1 MFFIGVLSTIHL
13 HLHLTQYFY
22 KKRGPFFTEYESL
35 MPEML
40 PHDQRNSHSDS
51 YEAAKT
57 LEENKMRRK
66 LRFFFMNPVEKWEAK
81 QRFPYKFLVQVFK
94 IVFVTIQV
102 SYYCV
107 ELVDLCYY
115 FRVLWFVKH
124 P

>member
-1 MFFIGVLSTIHL
+1 
-13 HLHLTQYFY
+13 
-22 KKRGPFFTEYESL
+22 

-102 SYYCV
+102 SYYCE
-107 ELVDLCYY
+107 ELVDICYY
-115 FRVLWFVKH
+115 FRVLWFVRH